1 MQINTKE
8 YNKEIHDIYKA
19 LTVKQPYADKLVRP
33 IYVRDG
39 KPFAE
44 KQIEVRSKPT
54 SYRGELLICSSKKPI
69 LPGRESGKTIG
80 FVELYDVKPV
90 VEFTSE
96 EWELTCI
103 PALERHKYLNGYGWF
118 MRNPRRVVEMPIN
131 GQLGIYNIVM
141 PKGDITEYPERITID
156 EKDWRIIKAKCTY
169 GKDSEI

>member
-33 IYVRDG
+33 IYIKNG
-39 KPFAE
+39 MAFAA
-44 KQIEVRSKPT
+44 KQIEVRTRPT

-80 FVELYDVKPV
+80 LVELYDVKPV

-96 EWELTCI
+96 EWELTLI
-103 PALERHKYLNGYGWF
+103 PPLERYKYLNGYGWF
-118 MRNPRRVVEMPIN
+118 MRNPRRVVEMPVK
-131 GQLGIYNIVM
+131 GQLGVYNVVV
-141 PKGDITEYPERITID
+141 PKGDITEYPECITVD
-156 EKDWRIIKAKCTY
+156 EKDWRIIKAKCEY
-169 GKDSEI
+169 GEKTKI